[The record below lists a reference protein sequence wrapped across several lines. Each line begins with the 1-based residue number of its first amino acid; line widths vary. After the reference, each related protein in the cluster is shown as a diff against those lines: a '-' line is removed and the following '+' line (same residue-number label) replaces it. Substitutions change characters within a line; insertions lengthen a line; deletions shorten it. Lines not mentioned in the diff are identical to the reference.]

1 MRRFPFPWH
10 DPLCVTILYRALESA
25 APREEVH
32 GKLVQTGA
40 REHANRRILQV
51 LLASRHERQRV
62 MDEPARWMGR
72 LLEAALQSS
81 GLSEREIEERLGW
94 EPGLLGRML
103 DGTAEC
109 DPSQLVAILA
119 ELGPEHRGSPP
130 LLRRRGEPGTEM
142 AQELMDRFRG
152 LAYGAPGDAS
162 VALPPAPADVERTVE
177 EVLRRTFGDLGKGG
191 RGGG

>member
-1 MRRFPFPWH
+1 
-10 DPLCVTILYRALESA
+10 
-25 APREEVH
+25 
-32 GKLVQTGA
+32 
-40 REHANRRILQV
+40 
-51 LLASRHERQRV
+51 

-109 DPSQLVAILA
+109 GPHQLMDVLA
-119 ELGPEHRGSPP
+119 ELGAERRGSPP
-130 LLRRRGEPGTEM
+130 HLRQGREPSAEM
-142 AQELMDRFRG
+142 AQELMERFRG
-152 LAYGAPGDAS
+152 LAYGAPGDTP
-162 VALPPAPADVERTVE
+162 VPLPPADVERTVE

-191 RGGG
+191 RGG